1 MIHHRPEGRC
11 TLTQKRWPDYPNDSR
26 PLDFVISNKDKSRI
40 YAVGLARYDGDRGGA
55 QEDDRTGGY
64 KNCADEVLA
73 YADSQGLPVKIL
85 FVNDGPGLLLGT
97 MWEDYSRIEERDPKR
112 IKVLTLRMVPERLT
126 EDWLT
131 SGMENA

>member
-1 MIHHRPEGRC
+1 M
-11 TLTQKRWPDYPNDSR
+11 
-26 PLDFVISNKDKSRI
+26 
-40 YAVGLARYDGDRGGA
+40 
-55 QEDDRTGGY
+55 
-64 KNCADEVLA
+64 
-73 YADSQGLPVKIL
+73 
-85 FVNDGPGLLLGT
+85 GLLLGT